1 MTFYLQ
7 DAWER
12 TWQHFYHPATSLF
25 YDCLTENGLNSLP
38 SVDEIARQYPNPCG
52 WGTGMED
59 SMLSAGAIMDIL
71 RLRHA
76 AGDRDAAELAGKV
89 LKGIRLAATCHGK
102 PGFFVRSVSPADGK
116 SCYYNS
122 SRDQFTLAEYA
133 LWRCSKSFPEYRDT
147 VRELAVNTA
156 RYCEQVITPESDG
169 NLLRLDGRPGA
180 VSTVWHAAPHEML
193 RLPMF
198 YAVAWEIT
206 GDDHWKN
213 LALQYAHTGADATL
227 TMNEADLWWWDI
239 TVSQMQISL
248 AVLSAIP
255 IGDKVLHE
263 KYRQAMRMT
272 TIHTM
277 ELFRKELDEA
287 EFFTGDW
294 TCPAP
299 DWRTCPMRLL
309 QPPNVPGNDGVLE
322 GYVYANPQRPQ
333 EFQQVMEH
341 TRSLGNL
348 LFTLSLDPD
357 AVPDP
362 DMIPRY
368 RKLLEKM
375 DFKHMNAD
383 GIFQLQQGLWSAVN
397 RHWTE

>member
-1 MTFYLQ
+1 M
-7 DAWER
+7 
-12 TWQHFYHPATSLF
+12 
-25 YDCLTENGLNSLP
+25 
-38 SVDEIARQYPNPCG
+38 
-52 WGTGMED
+52 
-59 SMLSAGAIMDIL
+59 
-71 RLRHA
+71 
-76 AGDRDAAELAGKV
+76 
-89 LKGIRLAATCHGK
+89 
-102 PGFFVRSVSPADGK
+102 
-116 SCYYNS
+116 
-122 SRDQFTLAEYA
+122 
-133 LWRCSKSFPEYRDT
+133 
-147 VRELAVNTA
+147 
-156 RYCEQVITPESDG
+156 
-169 NLLRLDGRPGA
+169 
-180 VSTVWHAAPHEML
+180 
-193 RLPMF
+193 
-198 YAVAWEIT
+198 
-206 GDDHWKN
+206 
-213 LALQYAHTGADATL
+213 QYAHPGADATL

-255 IGDKVLHE
+255 IGDKALHE
-263 KYRQAMRMT
+263 KYQQAMRMT

-277 ELFRKELDEA
+277 ELFRKELNEA
-287 EFFTGDW
+287 EVFTGDW

-362 DMIPRY
+362 DMVPRY